1 MYKKGMTKEKFAG
14 KMRFFWTKHWY
25 YQNIDFWVKIS
36 MEKLSIDA
44 RDSSSWRNSVFDA
57 ETNAAYNILDSAI
70 DKLVLE
76 KLLSKAE
83 SKRIRELFKSPDE
96 ENHVVALSIMA
107 SRKPKKFKDG
117 QKASE

>member
-14 KMRFFWTKHWY
+14 KMRYFWTKHWH
-25 YQNIDFWVKIS
+25 YQDINYWVRVN
-36 MEKLSIDA
+36 MDKLSIDNK
-44 RDSSSWRNSVFDA
+44 DTSKFRNTAFDIEICA
-57 ETNAAYNILDSAI
+57 MHDMLIGAI